1 METLEIPAT
10 TIKTPQMKEI
20 LQYLFNHNTLS
31 KSEAKAM
38 MIEIAQNKF
47 NAAEVTAF
55 ISVFLMRNITLKELE
70 GFREALLQMAVPV
83 DIDATDAID
92 IVGTGGDGKD
102 TINISTLA
110 SFVVAGAG
118 QKVTKHGNY
127 GASTITGSSNVLE
140 ELGYQFK
147 NTSEQLN
154 EDLERA
160 NICFLHAPYFH
171 PALQSV
177 GLLRKSL
184 GLRTFFNLLGPLVN
198 PAKPKYSM
206 IGVYNL
212 EIARIYQYLL
222 QKEEREFILVH
233 GLDGYDEISLTDDSK
248 IITKNGE
255 EIYSAE
261 DLGFHPV
268 TLEDIKA
275 GSSTQETAKIFMN
288 ILEGKGT
295 EQQNSVILANASVAL
310 YNTHKFG
317 TYEDCLLLAKE
328 SLQSGKALNSFNLLV
343 KK

>member
-1 METLEIPAT
+1 MQTPST

-20 LQYLFNHNTLS
+20 LEYLFNHHTLS
-31 KSEAKAM
+31 KSEAKAI

-47 NAAEVTAF
+47 NATEVTAF
-55 ISVFLMRNITLKELE
+55 ISIFLMRSITLKELE
-70 GFREALLQMAVPV
+70 GFREALLQMAASVNLDV
-83 DIDATDAID
+83 NDAID
-92 IVGTGGDGKD
+92 IVGTGGDGKN

-147 NTSEQLN
+147 NDSDQLN
-154 EDLERA
+154 EELEKA

-177 GLLRKSL
+177 GLLRRSL

-198 PAKPKYSM
+198 PAKPQFSM

-222 QKEEREFILVH
+222 QKDDRDFILVH
-233 GLDGYDEISLTDDSK
+233 GLDGYDEISLTHDSK
-248 IITKNGE
+248 IITKKGE

-261 DLGFHPV
+261 DLGFDPV
-268 TLEDIKA
+268 SHKSIEA
-275 GSSTQETAKIFMN
+275 GENPQESAKIFRN

-295 EQQNSVILANASVAL
+295 VQQNSVVQANAAVAL
-310 YNTHKFG
+310 YHTHKFG
-317 TYEDCLLLAKE
+317 SYDDCLLMAQE
-328 SLQSGKALNSFNLLV
+328 SLESGKALKSLEALLH
-343 KK
+343 

>member
-1 METLEIPAT
+1 MITTPT
-10 TIKTPQMKEI
+10 PSTIKAPQMKDI
-20 LQYLFNHNTLS
+20 LQYLFNHHTLT

-70 GFREALLQMAVPV
+70 GFREALLQMAISVS
-83 DIDATDAID
+83 IEASDAID
-92 IVGTGGDGKD
+92 IVGTGGDGKN

-127 GASTITGSSNVLE
+127 GASTVTGSSNVLE

-147 NTSEQLN
+147 NNSDQLN
-154 EDLERA
+154 EDLEKA

-171 PALQSV
+171 PALESV

-198 PAKPKYSM
+198 PVKPHFSM

-222 QKEEREFILVH
+222 QKEDPEFILVH
-233 GLDGYDEISLTDDSK
+233 GLDGYDEISLTHDSK

-261 DLGFHPV
+261 DLGFNPV
-268 TLEDIKA
+268 SLEDIKA
-275 GSSTQETAKIFMN
+275 GNTTQETAKIFRN
-288 ILEGKGT
+288 ILEGNGT
-295 EQQNSVILANASVAL
+295 EQQNSVVLANASVAL
-310 YNTHKFG
+310 YHTHKFG
-317 TYEDCLLLAKE
+317 TYDDCLLLAKE
-328 SLQSGKALNSFNLLV
+328 SLESGKALKSLELLMN
-343 KK
+343 

>member
-1 METLEIPAT
+1 
-10 TIKTPQMKEI
+10 MKEI

-31 KSEAKAM
+31 KSEAKAT

-55 ISVFLMRNITLKELE
+55 VSVFLMRNITLKELE

-83 DIDATDAID
+83 NIEAKDTID
-92 IVGTGGDGKD
+92 IVGTGGDGKN

-127 GASTITGSSNVLE
+127 GASTTTGSSNVLE
-140 ELGYQFK
+140 ELGYEFK
-147 NTSEQLN
+147 NNSDQLN
-154 EDLERA
+154 EDLEKA

-198 PAKPKYSM
+198 PAKPQYSV

-222 QKEEREFILVH
+222 QKEDRDFMLVH
-233 GLDGYDEISLTDDSK
+233 GLDGYDEISLTDDTK

-255 EIYSAE
+255 SIYSAE
-261 DLGFHPV
+261 DLGFNPL
-268 TLEDIKA
+268 TLEGIKA
-275 GSSTQETAKIFMN
+275 GNTIQETAKIFRN
-288 ILEGKGT
+288 VLEGKGT
-295 EQQNSVILANASVAL
+295 EQQNSVVLANASVSL
-310 YNTHKFG
+310 HHTHKFG
-317 TYEDCLLLAKE
+317 SYEDCLLLAKE
-328 SLQSGKALNSFNLLV
+328 SLENGKALKSFELLIN
-343 KK
+343 

>member
-1 METLEIPAT
+1 
-10 TIKTPQMKEI
+10 MKEI

-31 KSEAKAM
+31 KSEAKAT

-55 ISVFLMRNITLKELE
+55 ISVFLMRNITLKEVE

-83 DIDATDAID
+83 HINAENAID
-92 IVGTGGDGKD
+92 IVGTGGDGKN

-127 GASTITGSSNVLE
+127 GASTITGSSNVME

-147 NTSEQLN
+147 NNSDQLN
-154 EDLERA
+154 EELEKA

-198 PAKPKYSM
+198 PAKPQHSM

-222 QKEEREFILVH
+222 QNEEREFILVH
-233 GLDGYDEISLTDDSK
+233 GLDGYDEISLTHDTK

-261 DLGFHPV
+261 DLGFNPV

-275 GSSTQETAKIFMN
+275 GDTIQETAKIFMN

-317 TYEDCLLLAKE
+317 SYDDCLLLAQE
-328 SLQSGKALNSFNLLV
+328 SLQSGKALNSFELLIQ
-343 KK
+343 